1 MDRQDDFALVR
12 NALMRY
18 RRIAGQHRRGGLIE
32 DHKLSARALGALE
45 RLRQPAL
52 PDGGDDSVE
61 SAIDNPPVS

>member
-18 RRIAGQHRRGGLIE
+18 RRIAGQHRRGGLVE
-32 DHKLSARALGALE
+32 DHKLVARAIGALE

-52 PDGGDDSVE
+52 LNE
-61 SAIDNPPVS
+61 EREAEQNAEINLCL